1 MVAARPRREFHDKIL
16 HPIPVHI
23 PPEPECNWKWESPQV
38 PLWSTAD
45 EQSQLF
51 WSAATCRS
59 YGPGVRTK
67 AATSRRTRYRTRY
80 LSAFCTPGCTPLDRQ
95 LNSMTNMKHALHCL
109 ILLAVLAA
117 AAAEEEPR
125 WTVGKIG

>member
-51 WSAATCRS
+51 WSAATCRR
-59 YGPGVRTK
+59 YGPGVRRK
-67 AATSRRTRYRTRY
+67 ATTSRRTPYRTRY
-80 LSAFCTPGCTPLDRQ
+80 LSVFCTHP
-95 LNSMTNMKHALHCL
+95 
-109 ILLAVLAA
+109 AA
-117 AAAEEEPR
+117 K
-125 WTVGKIG
+125 T